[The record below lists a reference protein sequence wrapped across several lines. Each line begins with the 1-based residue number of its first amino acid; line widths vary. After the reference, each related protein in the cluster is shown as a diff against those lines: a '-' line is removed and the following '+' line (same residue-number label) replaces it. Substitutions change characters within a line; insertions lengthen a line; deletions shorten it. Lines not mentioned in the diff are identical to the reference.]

1 MNLSDRQDLN
11 NVLILMLPI
20 STLSTIFSILYTEPS
35 PFRITHVVVFR
46 YRADRDRTTQAENW
60 QFGDHDDFEHQKH
73 VKIK

>member
-35 PFRITHVVVFR
+35 PFRITRVVVFR
-46 YRADRDRTTQAENW
+46 YRADRDRITQAEN
-60 QFGDHDDFEHQKH
+60 
-73 VKIK
+73 